1 VQYPKG
7 VGEVLEKDSGIVSGK
22 VWASIC
28 YSPFCLT
35 KKKKK
40 QHKTHTSKTES
51 VIVSGPDVVEKTP
64 DPPLP
69 NSYAKEIVERMG
81 GEWRSI

>member
-1 VQYPKG
+1 VG
-7 VGEVLEKDSGIVSGK
+7 VDL
-22 VWASIC
+22 SIALL
-28 YSPFCLT
+28 PNEEEEET
-35 KKKKK
+35 T
-40 QHKTHTSKTES
+40 QTHTLKTVS